1 MATEVLT
8 ANEVEIKQAMG
19 VLGLDNWVDDLLD
32 EIELDRELK
41 ISLEQ
46 ADRGELISRE
56 ELKKRM
62 DEKFANG
69 YFSKE
74 NAKKRIKEKYGK

>member
-46 ADRGELISRE
+46 ADRGEFITRE
-56 ELKKRM
+56 ELRKRM
-62 DEKFANG
+62 NEKFANG

-74 NAKKRIKEKYGK
+74 NAQKRIKEKYGR